1 VNTIK
6 IYASSILAFLFGVF
20 AASYFNGCGKFEP
33 PVTIKYKRDTTYVS
47 KDTVVY
53 RKLVKDTTIYV
64 DTGSVSFLKDT
75 VFIVKDYNSINIYKD
90 TLSVDYGY
98 VYVVDT
104 VTRNSITGRSYKSSL
119 EIPIYTD
126 SVIIKEKL
134 KTAFFWGFSGG
145 IVDSKLNDASV
156 NLFMETSKRKLYG
169 VGVGVSDGKPVY
181 RLTAL
186 IKL

>member
-64 DTGSVSFLKDT
+64 DTGSVSF
-75 VFIVKDYNSINIYKD
+75 
-90 TLSVDYGY
+90 
-98 VYVVDT
+98 
-104 VTRNSITGRSYKSSL
+104 
-119 EIPIYTD
+119 
-126 SVIIKEKL
+126 IKEWK
-134 KTAFFWGFSGG
+134 F
-145 IVDSKLNDASV
+145 
-156 NLFMETSKRKLYG
+156 
-169 VGVGVSDGKPVY
+169 
-181 RLTAL
+181 
-186 IKL
+186 

>member
-33 PVTIKYKRDTTYVS
+33 PVTIKYKRDTTYIS
-47 KDTVVY
+47 RDTVVY

-98 VYVVDT
+98 VYVIDT
-104 VTRNSITGRSYKSSL
+104 VTRNSIVGRKYNY
-119 EIPIYTD
+119 EYNIPIYTD

-156 NLFMETSKRKLYG
+156 NLFMETPKRKLYG
-169 VGVGVSDGKPVY
+169 VGVGTSQGKPVY